1 MREIRIL
8 RRVTRM
14 CLSCNRHRGVIGGLL
29 RHDEIK
35 RGLRVCIRR

>member
-8 RRVTRM
+8 RRLADM
-14 CLSCNRHRGVIGGLL
+14 CLNCRWDQGVIGGFL